1 MDKGIR
7 NTVLSSIAIVVA
19 VLGLTVYFTV
29 REPALDD
36 QQLRELG
43 VFVLPASREIGTF
56 ALADQ
61 HGRPFTNADLAGRWS
76 FVFFGF
82 THCPDLCP
90 VAMSM
95 LARVER
101 HLAEGGRDR
110 LHEQFSGVMVSVDPE
125 RDDAETLGRYVGA
138 FSPRFTGIVGSRDDV
153 AAFAHELN
161 AAFAAVPH
169 AANGRDYTIDHTVN
183 IVIIDPRGRYR
194 GFISPPYDA
203 DAVERAF
210 IALAKRR

>member
-7 NTVLSSIAIVVA
+7 NTVLSSIAIVLA

-29 REPALDD
+29 REPVLDD

-43 VFVLPASREIGTF
+43 VFVLPDAREIGPF

-61 HGRPFTNADLAGRWS
+61 HGRAFTNADLEGRWS

-101 HLAEGGRDR
+101 HLVEGRRDR

-138 FSPRFTGIVGSRDDV
+138 FSPRFTGVVGDRDDV
-153 AAFAHELN
+153 AAFARELN

-169 AANGRDYTIDHTVN
+169 PTNDSEYTIDHTVN
-183 IVIIDPRGRYR
+183 IAVIDPRGRYH
-194 GFISPPYDA
+194 GFISPPYDS

-210 IALAKRR
+210 IALARRR